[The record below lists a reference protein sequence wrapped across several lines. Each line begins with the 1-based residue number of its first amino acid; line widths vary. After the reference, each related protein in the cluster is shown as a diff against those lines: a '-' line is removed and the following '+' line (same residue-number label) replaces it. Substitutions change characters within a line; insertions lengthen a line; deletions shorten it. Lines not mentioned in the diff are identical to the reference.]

1 MASVYT
7 NLHMRASSW
16 FYRCK
21 EGMGLDEG
29 KLKLSLCMSSIQG
42 SSCDSRESYNAT
54 KVEGPY
60 SIIFFNQASTFE

>member
-1 MASVYT
+1 
-7 NLHMRASSW
+7 
-16 FYRCK
+16 
-21 EGMGLDEG
+21 MGLDEG

-60 SIIFFNQASTFE
+60 SIIIFNQASMC